1 MLTILPKNNTRSRQT
16 PAGYTLRVLKSEESD
31 QSGAVPGEE
40 RHARRGS
47 GAEAEAEIAAGAV
60 MGKVHATS
68 VGAGIDRL
76 VCDRAG
82 TMVTGTDSGSVA
94 VGVTQQSI

>member
-1 MLTILPKNNTRSRQT
+1 MSRKNQISRAQCRVKNGT
-16 PAGYTLRVLKSEESD
+16 P
-31 QSGAVPGEE
+31 GA
-40 RHARRGS
+40 GS